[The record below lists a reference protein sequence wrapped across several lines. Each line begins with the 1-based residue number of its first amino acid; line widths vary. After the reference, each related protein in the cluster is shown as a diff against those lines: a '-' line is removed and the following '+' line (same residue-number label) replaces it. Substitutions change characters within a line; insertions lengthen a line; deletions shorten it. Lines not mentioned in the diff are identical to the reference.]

1 VRRLIFEASPGSLAT
16 MRIVLLP
23 GAYNAPEEFEREG
36 FVDAVRERG
45 LAIDLEFV
53 APDLQHLM
61 DHHVL
66 ESLHRDVVIPAIT
79 AGCSSVWL
87 GGVSLGG
94 FIALAYAE
102 RWPDDLSGLCLLAPY
117 LGSRILTGEVASAG
131 GVRSWYPGTISDND
145 EERRIWAFIR
155 GLPSSGLKV
164 GLGIGRHDR
173 FGHGHALLADALSD
187 DLVNVIDGGHEW
199 PVWRQ
204 LWGLFLDGLHN
215 GDAYNARTAGA

>member
-1 VRRLIFEASPGSLAT
+1 VRRLIFEASPGSVAT

-23 GAYNAPEEFEREG
+23 GAYDEPEEFEREG

-45 LAIDLEFV
+45 LAIDLEFI
-53 APDLQHLM
+53 APNLQHLM
-61 DHHVL
+61 DKHVL
-66 ESLHRDVVIPAIT
+66 ESLHRDVVMPART

-102 RWPDDLSGLCLLAPY
+102 RWPDDLSGLYLLAPY
-117 LGSRILTGEVASAG
+117 LGSRILTREVAGAG
-131 GVRSWYPGTISDND
+131 GVRSWCPGTISEND

-155 GLPSSGLKV
+155 GLSSSRLRV
-164 GLGIGRHDR
+164 GLGIGRQDR
-173 FGHGHALLADALSD
+173 FGHGHALLADALSED
-187 DLVNVIDGGHEW
+187 MVEVIDGGHEW

-204 LWGLFLDGLHN
+204 LWGLFLDRLLN
-215 GDAYNARTAGA
+215 DDAQNARTAGA